1 MDNPNPNKNRNIAIG
16 AGIGFLLLCGIFY
29 FATKSSSSGTSSSSD
44 SSSQKSANTNST
56 GGSATPP
63 PVTPPPVTPPPV
75 TPPPVTP
82 PPGPVDCQV
91 VKSKWICDSVS
102 GVATRAQVVTVQPSN
117 GGQACPPP
125 DTHVCTDC
133 DYTTDSNW
141 TCDNSTKIATKKVNK
156 ISDPTYGGQECPQ
169 SKTQPCSDCEV
180 TWGDWKCD
188 GNTAVRNRDSIVT
201 QASGGGK
208 ACPTQESHSCND
220 CQYTLGN
227 WICDKTTG
235 IATQTPNITKYPSY
249 GGRACPPP
257 NTKDCDRDCQY
268 TWGAWS
274 DCDRTTGSKKRTA
287 SVTLPAKLNGT
298 PCPTAPDTLACVR
311 DCKVSWSDWTQ
322 CEPAT
327 GLQSRQS
334 TVLTTPSGDGALAC
348 PVSPEVKNCNV
359 DCVVQY
365 SDWGACDPTTGT
377 KTRTGTV
384 IRDKKNQGVSCGPLS
399 QSTTCNVD
407 CLVNSSAFTTCN
419 YSDKTQTQYKTVTRQ
434 PKNQGAP
441 CGNLVASTSCNV
453 TGPYIY
459 VKQLFTN
466 VGSLGESYY
475 IGKFGPSSGYEQ
487 SGVPTGWSTTATT
500 YGGLCVIDIN
510 FTAFSNSGA
519 NNTVG
524 VFALLIDNVAQL
536 PLIKYYF
543 NARLDRQTIN
553 ATCVIT
559 YLTPGTHTFSLAIN
573 YNYQSTNIRVDNGD
587 TLVMRL
593 TEYSRSL
600 VDGTNPVIYIS
611 QPFNQTK
618 AIQSLTTPETVYSG
632 KSNPPGWST
641 NVVTHG
647 GLCLI
652 DTNFNIYNTL
662 TMDEIFYSALQIDNI
677 SEPLQKF
684 CNSRSYNNTKTTPVI
699 LTTKSKADLTAGS
712 HSLKILLNQKLNSTD
727 PDTNA
732 TVSYYNTLN
741 MKIVEFTDN
750 MTTLVGRTVRKVE
763 VVDIASRVQPEQTLT
778 DNNMGEIEKW
788 FRIFTTNGG
797 ICTFDISY
805 DFFVRTSARGWA
817 SMYFS
822 IGKQDSPTSS
832 NFTYSWKFEY
842 RLYISAGEWDHRT
855 MSFTHTLDNLPAG
868 TYKLVPTLGPYM
880 GVNGNDILN
889 VRMIEYA
896 RELTD
901 GTPPAVTNPTKN
913 TNYQGCYNDN
923 TNNTRVFRNVSH
935 NQSVQSC
942 NDLAKSVNS
951 PYFGMQHWQ
960 ESGGEYPTGIGE
972 CWYDT
977 DSTLA
982 GITGQGVSTSC
993 TTGTDL
999 NNIGGDNTNAIYKT
1013 V

>member
-56 GGSATPP
+56 GGSA
-63 PVTPPPVTPPPV
+63 TPPPVTPPPV

-274 DCDRTTGSKKRTA
+274 DCDRTTGLRKRTA
-287 SVTLPAKLNGT
+287 TVLSPAKFNGAQ
-298 PCPTAPDTLACVR
+298 CPTAPETSTCDR

-322 CEPAT
+322 CDTTT

-334 TVLTTPSGDGALAC
+334 TVTTTPVGNGLSC
-348 PVSPEVKNCNV
+348 PITPEVKNCNV

-365 SDWGACDPTTGT
+365 SDWGACEPTTGT
-377 KTRTGTV
+377 KTRTGTIV
-384 IRDKKNQGVSCGPLS
+384 TDKKNQGAPCGPLS

-419 YSDKTQTQYKTVTRQ
+419 YSDKKQTQYKTVTRQ
-434 PKNQGAP
+434 PKNQGAQ
-441 CGNLVASTSCNV
+441 CGNLVSSTGCNL

-459 VKQLFTN
+459 VKQLFMSTIQAPIKYN
-466 VGSLGESYY
+466 IGSKPTADFS
-475 IGKFGPSSGYEQ
+475 Q
-487 SGVPTGWSTTATT
+487 SGVPPGWTTTATT
-500 YGGLCVIDIN
+500 YGGLCVLDIN
-510 FTAFSNSGA
+510 FTAMC
-519 NNTVG
+519 NTDTGNELG
-524 VFALLIDNVAQL
+524 VFAFLIDGVAQL
-536 PLIKYYF
+536 PLITCYF
-543 NARLDRQTIN
+543 NGTNQHTSIPASS
-553 ATCVIT
+553 VVT
-559 YLTPGTHTFSLAIN
+559 YLSAGTHTFALSIN
-573 YNYQSTNIRVDNGD
+573 YKQSSKTWVNVDDRV
-587 TLVMRL
+587 VVRL

-600 VDGTNPVIYIS
+600 VDGTKPYIYIS

-618 AIQSLTTPETVYSG
+618 ALPVTNPETFYEG
-632 KSNPPGWST
+632 KSYPSGWNT
-641 NVVTHG
+641 TFTTHG
-647 GLCLI
+647 GNYLI
-652 DTNFNIYNTL
+652 DTSFNLSNGSNVSQR
-662 TMDEIFYSALQIDNI
+662 IFSGLQIDSLVQTDLQIFATREYPVGINI
-677 SEPLQKF
+677 
-684 CNSRSYNNTKTTPVI
+684 KTTPSSF
-699 LTTKSKADLTAGS
+699 TTYYNVLPGTHTLA
-712 HSLKILLNQKLNSTD
+712 IVLNQKQWNNL
-727 PDTNA
+727 DTTSRVN
-732 TVSYYNTLN
+732 NKNILN
-741 MKIVEFTDN
+741 MKVVEFSTELITATAERAFSLIN
-750 MTTLVGRTVRKVE
+750 
-763 VVDIASRVQPEQTLT
+763 VVDIFSQKTTNNVSGENDVT
-778 DNNMGEIEKW
+778 DW
-788 FRIFTTNGG
+788 YRSFTTYGG
-797 ICTFDISY
+797 ICTFDVSLTAMITTPAVSWVVLTTLDNSRNTVNWAQY
-805 DFFVRTSARGWA
+805 DMSFNV
-817 SMYFS
+817 
-822 IGKQDSPTSS
+822 K
-832 NFTYSWKFEY
+832 N
-842 RLYISAGEWDHRT
+842 DHRT
-855 MSFTHTLDNLPAG
+855 MNFTHTITNLVAG
-868 TYKLVPTLGPYM
+868 TYQMRITIGPNMYVDSTDVINM
-880 GVNGNDILN
+880 
-889 VRMIEYA
+889 RMIEYA

-901 GTPPAVTNPTKN
+901 GTPPSVTNATKN
-913 TNYQGCYNDN
+913 TNYQGCYTDN
-923 TNNTRVFRNVSH
+923 TNNTHVFRNVRH
-935 NQSVQSC
+935 NQTVQSC
-942 NDLAKSVNS
+942 NDLAKSVSS
-951 PYFGMQHWQ
+951 PYFGIQQWQ
-960 ESGGEYPTGIGE
+960 ESGSENPRDIGA

-977 DSTLA
+977 DATLA
-982 GITGQGVSTSC
+982 GVTGQGVSTSC
-993 TTGTDL
+993 GVGTDL
-999 NNIGGDNTNAIYKT
+999 NSYGGDNTNAIYKT
-1013 V
+1013 N